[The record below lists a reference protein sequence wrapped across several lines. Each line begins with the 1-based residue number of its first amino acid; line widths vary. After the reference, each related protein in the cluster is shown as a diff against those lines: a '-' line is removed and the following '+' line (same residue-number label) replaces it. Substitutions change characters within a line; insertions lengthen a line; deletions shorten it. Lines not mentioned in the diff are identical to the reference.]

1 MQPCYQSP
9 GHALAVRG
17 KQHVGAT
24 SMHMQAPPAA
34 PRGCRRLQ
42 HARSG
47 THPYAIGIPRACRV
61 PFRAVVASP
70 VLLSPGHGCF
80 ALCGPPPPCSACQQQ
95 HTDPGIR
102 SQPLLAAWR
111 AAGSHT
117 QAPSSL
123 TPCSR
128 PRAASSCCTAWVSDH
143 GSAGRAP
150 HLRCCRRRRRRYLTS
165 TRHLLWP
172 SGTLAARCRRLALA
186 AAAAARRAV
195 THRPTRR
202 LTRRCTTMAPYCRR
216 QRAGM
221 GRRGTHAAAR
231 PSADQVHLPHSP
243 HCEAGRGTGMYTCN
257 GRDQAL

>member
-1 MQPCYQSP
+1 M
-9 GHALAVRG
+9 
-17 KQHVGAT
+17 GAT
-24 SMHMQAPPAA
+24 TIHMQAAQAA
-34 PRGCRRLQ
+34 SRCRRRRQ

-47 THPYAIGIPRACRV
+47 THPYAIGIPSACRI
-61 PFRAVVASP
+61 PFCAVVASP

-102 SQPLLAAWR
+102 SELLPAAWR

-117 QAPSSL
+117 RAPLCL

-128 PRAASSCCTAWVSDH
+128 PRAASSCCMAWVSD
-143 GSAGRAP
+143 GLGERWPGRVIPTVLACAFTAAACAAATFGV
-150 HLRCCRRRRRRYLTS
+150 HL
-165 TRHLLWP
+165 RHLLWP
-172 SGTLAARCRRLALA
+172 SAALAARCRRLALA
-186 AAAAARRAV
+186 AAAAARRAA
-195 THRPTRR
+195 THRP
-202 LTRRCTTMAPYCRR
+202 TRRCTTMAPYCRR

-243 HCEAGRGTGMYTCN
+243 HCEAGRVTGMYTCS
-257 GRDQAL
+257 GGDQTS